1 MLPRVKQAI
10 KTSLNR
16 VGWDLARCVPKSPE
30 RPFQVLPYL
39 VTEELRKNANFFFL
53 QIGAIDGGFGDPLH
67 DLVLRHNL
75 SGLPV
80 EPLPNLFERLK
91 ANYAGQ
97 TGIALERCALGR
109 TDGEASLC
117 RARPD
122 AAVPRWVPSYR

>member
-53 QIGAIDGGFGDPLH
+53 QIGAIDGGWRSAP
-67 DLVLRHNL
+67 RL
-75 SGLPV
+75 SAAAQSEWPPCRAATQPV
-80 EPLPNLFERLK
+80 R
-91 ANYAGQ
+91 AAQGQ
-97 TGIALERCALGR
+97 
-109 TDGEASLC
+109 LC
-117 RARPD
+117 RPN
-122 AAVPRWVPSYR
+122 WYRA